1 VKRTVEGLFELLERV
16 RWDTERSMRH
26 HELTPVLDVSGLQV
40 WFPHD
45 PRSGAGDSPLRAVE
59 NVSFTLYSGRTLG
72 LIGESGCGKTLT
84 AQALLQLIP
93 APGRMRALH
102 IALHGDGDRDV
113 VDVASL
119 DPRGTAIR
127 RVRGGQIAMVFQDA
141 AGSLSPV
148 RTIGAQLREA
158 IRLHRPLGRREA
170 DRVSVELLERVG
182 LSDPRQRLREYAYQ
196 LSGGMSQRV
205 AIALALC
212 GEPRVLIADEPT
224 TALDPELQRQVVK
237 LIGQLQSVFG
247 MAVLYITH
255 DLGLV
260 EEACDEVAVMYL
272 GRIVEQAP
280 VQTLLTRPLHPYTKR
295 LLESVPVLGRRRGR
309 LPTVPGAVPRLLDI
323 PSGCSFAP
331 RCEDVTQTCRGAVPA
346 LVEVAPGHRV
356 RCYLHS
362 SQREPGTEG

>member
-1 VKRTVEGLFELLERV
+1 
-16 RWDTERSMRH
+16 MRH
-26 HELTPVLDVSGLQV
+26 HEPTPVLDVSGLHV
-40 WFPHD
+40 WFPPD
-45 PRSGAGDSPLRAVE
+45 TRSGAADGPLRAVE

-84 AQALLQLIP
+84 AQAILQLIP
-93 APGRMRALH
+93 APGRMRALR
-102 IALHGDGDRDV
+102 IALHGDEDRDAL

-119 DPRGTAIR
+119 DPHGTGIR

-170 DRVSVELLERVG
+170 DRVSAELLERVG
-182 LSDPRQRLREYAYQ
+182 LSEPRRRLREYAYQ

-237 LIGQLQSVFG
+237 LIGHLQSVSD

-280 VQTLLTRPLHPYTKR
+280 VQTLLARPLHPYTRR

-323 PSGCSFAP
+323 PPGCSFAS
-331 RCEDVTQTCRGAVPA
+331 RCEDVTPTCRADVPA

-362 SQREPGTEG
+362 SQREPGAED